1 MCLVFVGS
9 ICEDPARE
17 KTPPFSEASTPARP
31 VPLPSCL
38 AAAACSSVFLKVTH
52 PNNPLFILGIDE
64 CVWAQAHAF
73 FIFIFSLFYLL
84 AAFYTVIHL
93 PQQRRGNLS
102 PVVNQP
108 CWGKYSVFFYIAD
121 EDGATGNELMCII
134 YNFEHFSLAV
144 WFLFRR
150 REGKKKPVAAWLSPD
165 LGLEGVQILVIK
177 LEKFLWI
184 SGGLSCWFS
193 LVFPSCGRIANC
205 YWQHGTCELVR
216 TPQSIAQY
224 HLSRKQYAH

>member
-1 MCLVFVGS
+1 MFVFYFGS
-9 ICEDPARE
+9 ICEDAAGE
-17 KTPPFSEASTPARP
+17 KTPPFSEGSTPARP
-31 VPLPSCL
+31 VPLLSCL
-38 AAAACSSVFLKVTH
+38 AAAVCLSAFLKVTH

-64 CVWAQAHAF
+64 CEWAQAQAF
-73 FIFIFSLFYLL
+73 FFFFSFSTSWLRFTQRFTCRNKDGAIWLL
-84 AAFYTVIHL
+84 VSI
-93 PQQRRGNLS
+93 S
-102 PVVNQP
+102 PAGENM
-108 CWGKYSVFFYIAD
+108 VFFYIAE

-150 REGKKKPVAAWLSPD
+150 REGKEKPVAPRLSPD

-177 LEKFLWI
+177 LEKFLLI

-193 LVFPSCGRIANC
+193 LVFPSRGCIANC

-216 TPQSIAQY
+216 TPQCIAQY